1 MSLSLSFSVARRAE
15 RNARFTLYI
24 VVGQKVRVAGV
35 PESGREEFANVPSR
49 GEEDNRRDACPEG
62 PPGGTGRSACRAQ
75 LIHAQRVEEEVVA
88 EVVVEDASRSAA
100 GRGRAPAELSTA
112 DDRAAPINMSSPSA
126 GKRRMDT
133 DVIKL
138 YPWRAESPPP
148 LARRRRRASP
158 ILRPISTS
166 CDSRTL
172 VA

>member
-1 MSLSLSFSVARRAE
+1 M
-15 RNARFTLYI
+15 
-24 VVGQKVRVAGV
+24 
-35 PESGREEFANVPSR
+35 
-49 GEEDNRRDACPEG
+49 
-62 PPGGTGRSACRAQ
+62 
-75 LIHAQRVEEEVVA
+75 A

-138 YPWRAESPPP
+138 YPWRAAFMKASSPSAPSSSGIP
-148 LARRRRRASP
+148 V
-158 ILRPISTS
+158 LRPISTS